1 MQGIAKES
9 ADHMFWAAL
18 APKYQ
23 TRKKP
28 QGIEKE
34 SVIWLSENGQ
44 IIDKNGGKHKEMKY
58 FFFRRKA

>member
-9 ADHMFWAAL
+9 ADHMFWAGL

-28 QGIEKE
+28 RGIER
-34 SVIWLSENGQ
+34 VGYLAI
-44 IIDKNGGKHKEMKY
+44 
-58 FFFRRKA
+58 RKWANH